1 MNQTGIVAMID
12 EALERFAARELIAS
26 HEIVDFL
33 LDMRIAALDDS
44 ELQQLLEA
52 ESQPTA

>member
-33 LDMRIAALDDS
+33 LDMRIAALDDT

>member
-1 MNQTGIVAMID
+1 MNQTTIVAMID
-12 EALERFAARELIAS
+12 EALERFSARELIAG

-33 LDMRIAALDDS
+33 LDMRSAALDDS
-44 ELQQLLEA
+44 ELRELLES